1 MASGAVAVVPDI
13 VVDAGAGAGA
23 EAGVLTVP
31 TAAVEG
37 TAAAA
42 AVTIGT
48 EAARNAWPVDG
59 AVMRPWCGPPLAA
72 IRVESLDAVEVDDAN
87 CDSSEPT
94 SAETADSSASVFR
107 TSSRKLLSDAILPV
121 TGLGLARCGR
131 CGAAK
136 QTGAGACLCVQSPRA
151 GATAAP
157 TPYDDTPSNALHS
170 NHVLVSPAYP
180 NKRHY
185 LRLTLFSVYT
195 AASFV
200 CFFFFTIF
208 EAMLE
213 IIIVF
218 FTAYSR
224 LMVFSEHLN
233 V

>member
-136 QTGAGACLCVQSPRA
+136 QTGAVCASSRRA
-151 GATAAP
+151 QAP
-157 TPYDDTPSNALHS
+157 PPPQRHTTILH
-170 NHVLVSPAYP
+170 
-180 NKRHY
+180 
-185 LRLTLFSVYT
+185 LTLYIQT
-195 AASFV
+195 TYSFHLRIPTNA
-200 CFFFFTIF
+200 TICD
-208 EAMLE
+208 
-213 IIIVF
+213 
-218 FTAYSR
+218 
-224 LMVFSEHLN
+224 
-233 V
+233 